1 MSACLLSRLKIGY
14 NLLIL
19 YIKPNMMKKVTGIK
33 ARKTDHLR
41 INLEQDV
48 TSGITTGLERVG
60 LIHQALPEFSLKQ
73 VNSQLSLFGR
83 ILSVPLI
90 ISSMTGGTQVAGV
103 INRTLAE
110 AAQTCQ
116 VAMGLGSFRAAL
128 DHPEVSA
135 SFKVRKMAPDILL
148 FANLGAIQLN
158 YGIDQQTCL
167 RVVQE
172 CDADALI
179 LHLNPLQEAL
189 QLEGETDFS
198 GLLKKIEGICR
209 VLPVPVVVKE
219 VGWGISV
226 ETARLLAGA
235 GVSAIDVAGAGGTSW
250 SQVEMHRLEDPY
262 LAQVAAAFHRWG
274 IPTTESI
281 RIIRKEFP
289 RMILFASGGLRSG
302 VDIAKC
308 IALGAT
314 AGGMAGPFL
323 KAASDS
329 LESVTHTID
338 TIKQQFR
345 VAMFACGAKDLKALS
360 AVETFEIDS
369 SPMCN
374 V

>member
-1 MSACLLSRLKIGY
+1 MT
-14 NLLIL
+14 
-19 YIKPNMMKKVTGIK
+19 KKVTGIK
-33 ARKTDHLR
+33 ARKIDHLR

-48 TSGITTGLERVG
+48 TSAITTGLERVG
-60 LIHQALPEFSLKQ
+60 LVHQALPEFSLKQ
-73 VNSQLSLFGR
+73 VNSTLDLFGR
-83 ILSVPLI
+83 TLSVPLI

-110 AAQTCQ
+110 AAQACQ
-116 VAMGLGSFRAAL
+116 VGMGLGSFRAAL
-128 DHPEVSA
+128 DHPEVST
-135 SFKVRKMAPDILL
+135 SFKVRNLAPDILL

-158 YGIDQQTCL
+158 YGVDNDACL

-172 CDADALI
+172 CSADALI

-198 GLLKKIEGICR
+198 GLLKKIESLCR
-209 VLPVPVVVKE
+209 ALPVPVVVKE

-226 ETARLLAGA
+226 ESARLLAGA
-235 GVSAIDVAGAGGTSW
+235 GVAAIDVAGAGGTSW

-262 LAQVAAAFHRWG
+262 LAQVAAAFRTWG
-274 IPTTESI
+274 IPTAESI
-281 RIIRKEFP
+281 RLIHKEIP
-289 RMILFASGGLRSG
+289 RMTLLASGGLRSG

-329 LESVTHTID
+329 YDAVIHTID

-345 VAMFACGAKDLKALS
+345 VAMFACGAKDLKAL
-360 AVETFEIDS
+360 ADVKTIEIDS
-369 SPMCN
+369 THAHDA
-374 V
+374 

>member
-369 SPMCN
+369 SPTCN